1 MDKAVKIILL
11 LIVVSAIGFYIGTV
25 NRQTEVFVQGPNN
38 TIIQIPNSA
47 IPGGTQTLT
56 GGGTVKPSSVP
67 WYISRAAAITAY
79 LLMFFIIVWGAGMTT
94 GYTYKLTNPVNAWGI
109 HKYMSISLGVAI
121 LVHMISLL
129 LDKFVNF
136 KISDILIPY
145 HSSYRPFYLSLGIIS
160 FYILSA
166 VILSSLLVRIKA
178 PKFWRGVHYFVYPLF
193 IFSLLHG
200 IFIGTDSADFSM
212 RIIYWFTGIIFA
224 GLIFYR
230 VIAYLFKK

>member
-11 LIVVSAIGFYIGTV
+11 LIVVSAVGFYIGTM

-47 IPGGTQTLT
+47 IPGGAQTLT
-56 GGGTVKPSSVP
+56 GGGAVKPSSVP
-67 WYISRAAAITAY
+67 WYISRAAAIVAY

-166 VILSSLLVRIKA
+166 VILTSLLIRIKT
-178 PKFWRGVHYFVYPLF
+178 PKFWRGVHYLVYPLF
-193 IFSLLHG
+193 VISLIHG
-200 IFIGTDSADFSM
+200 VKMGTDSSTLSM
-212 RIIYWFTGIIFA
+212 QIVYWATGVIFV
-224 GLIFYR
+224 GLISYR
-230 VIAYLFKK
+230 FIVYLFKK